1 MGSRSDDEVMTSPSP
16 EGGDNDVLLA
26 VSPNNRGVD
35 RMVLTVSVT
44 LLPPR
49 NLTCPRKIFKKWN
62 FVHRGACPRKFP
74 EATGGGVI

>member
-49 NLTCPRKIFKKWN
+49 GNFGIFSLIKSPR
-62 FVHRGACPRKFP
+62 
-74 EATGGGVI
+74 GGGTITIFS